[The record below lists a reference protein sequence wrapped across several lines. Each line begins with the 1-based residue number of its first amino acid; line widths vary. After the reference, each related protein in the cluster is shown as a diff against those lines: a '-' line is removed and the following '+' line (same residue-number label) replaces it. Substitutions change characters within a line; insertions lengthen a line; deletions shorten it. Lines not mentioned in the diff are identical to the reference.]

1 MYLVFWIQHIYK
13 KIIYKEL
20 EKVKVNYHYKMM
32 MINFVNFLMIL
43 YVNQLIQEF
52 RNLYLN
58 QLKLN
63 LIMFQIV
70 QVHYLIDLELLI
82 LIKRKMKNYLD
93 LRDIKLNY
101 NYVQL

>member
-1 MYLVFWIQHIYK
+1 M
-13 KIIYKEL
+13 IIYKEL
-20 EKVKVNYHYKMM
+20 VKVKVNYHYKMM
-32 MINFVNFLMIL
+32 MINFVNFLIL
-43 YVNQLIQEF
+43 YVNQLIQEY

-63 LIMFQIV
+63 LIMYQIV
-70 QVHYLIDLELLI
+70 QVHYLIDLKLLI

>member
-1 MYLVFWIQHIYK
+1 MYLVFWIQLIYK
-13 KIIYKEL
+13 MIIYKEL
-20 EKVKVNYHYKMM
+20 VKVKVNYHYKMM
-32 MINFVNFLMIL
+32 MINFVNFLIL
-43 YVNQLIQEF
+43 YVNQLIQEY

-63 LIMFQIV
+63 LIMYQIV
-70 QVHYLIDLELLI
+70 QVHYLIDLKLLI

>member
-1 MYLVFWIQHIYK
+1 
-13 KIIYKEL
+13 
-20 EKVKVNYHYKMM
+20 M
-32 MINFVNFLMIL
+32 MINFVNFLIL
-43 YVNQLIQEF
+43 YVNQLIQEYK
-52 RNLYLN
+52 NLYLN

-63 LIMFQIV
+63 LIMYQIV
-70 QVHYLIDLELLI
+70 QVHYLIDLKLLI

>member
-1 MYLVFWIQHIYK
+1 M
-13 KIIYKEL
+13 IIYKEL
-20 EKVKVNYHYKMM
+20 VKVKVNYHYKMM
-32 MINFVNFLMIL
+32 MINFVNFLIL
-43 YVNQLIQEF
+43 YVNQLIQEYK
-52 RNLYLN
+52 NLYLN

-63 LIMFQIV
+63 LIMYQIV
-70 QVHYLIDLELLI
+70 QVHYLIDLKLLI